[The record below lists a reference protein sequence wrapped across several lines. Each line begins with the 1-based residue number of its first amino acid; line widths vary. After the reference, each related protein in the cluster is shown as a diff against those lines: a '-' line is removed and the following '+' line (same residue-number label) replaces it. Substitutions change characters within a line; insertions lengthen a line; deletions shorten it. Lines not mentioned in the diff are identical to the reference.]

1 MTPPQR
7 ILIVDDLEDHRI
19 ILRLQLRR
27 IAPFEILEATNG
39 QEALQ
44 VIAQQEI
51 DLVFLNLGL
60 PVLDGWEAARRIRA
74 LASPARDVPIIAFT
88 AYALPGD
95 EQKARDAGCDD
106 YLAKPLIDRMLL
118 HQKVQRFLPQPPSP

>member
-1 MTPPQR
+1 MNRPAR
-7 ILIVDDLEDHRI
+7 ILIVDNLEDHRI
-19 ILRLQLRR
+19 LLRLQLCK

-44 VIAQQEI
+44 MVAQEGP
-51 DLVFLNLGL
+51 DLVFLDLGL

-88 AYALPGD
+88 AHAMPWD
-95 EQKARDAGCDD
+95 EKKARDAGCDD
-106 YLAKPLIDRMLL
+106 YLTKPLLDDAVLRR
-118 HQKVQRFLPQPPSP
+118 KVQRFLVGR